1 MSIRKIGV
9 MSLLAGLLTVGTAA
23 NVTGV
28 TSAHAQIAAA
38 GQGPGSSYFCSK
50 PQHKNFKICKK
61 KKNKGGGNPQAANA
75 AIAAAI
81 NAIKKAQAC
90 QPASSATCQALIQAA
105 NQAAA
110 NATQLANAAG
120 ITPPVFPSTGGGGT
134 APGAGTAASIGGVV
148 SNHGLPYAVS
158 GTTGAVNGSTGV
170 HSLPSTGGGVPSSPN
185 SPWLALILA
194 AMALMIGGVT
204 IRANS
209 RR

>member
-1 MSIRKIGV
+1 MNIRKIGV
-9 MSLLAGLLTVGTAA
+9 MSLLAGLLTVGAAA

-28 TSAHAQIAAA
+28 TSVHAQVAAA
-38 GQGPGSSYFCSK
+38 GQGPGTSYFCAKS
-50 PQHKNFKICKK
+50 QHKNNPHCKP
-61 KKNKGGGNPQAANA
+61 KNRGGGNPSAASA
-75 AIAAAI
+75 AIAAAM
-81 NAIKKAQAC
+81 NAIKKANAC

-134 APGAGTAASIGGVV
+134 APGAGTAASIGGVAN
-148 SNHGLPYAVS
+148 SHGLPYAIS
-158 GTTGAVNGSTGV
+158 GGAGAVNGSTGV

-185 SPWLALILA
+185 NPWLALILA
-194 AMALMIGGVT
+194 AMALMAGGVAV
-204 IRANS
+204 RANS

>member
-23 NVTGV
+23 NVTSV
-28 TSAHAQIAAA
+28 PSAHAQAAA
-38 GQGPGSSYFCSK
+38 ANQGKGKSYFCSK
-50 PQHKNFKICKK
+50 PQHAKNKK
-61 KKNKGGGNPQAANA
+61 CQNKGGGNPQAANA

-148 SNHGLPYAVS
+148 SSQGVPYAVS
-158 GTTGAVNGSTGV
+158 GATGAVNGSTGV

-204 IRANS
+204 IRVNS

>member
-1 MSIRKIGV
+1 MNIRKIGV
-9 MSLLAGLLTVGTAA
+9 MSLLAGLLTVGAAA

-28 TSAHAQIAAA
+28 TSVHAQVTAA
-38 GQGPGSSYFCSK
+38 GQGAGNSYFCSK
-50 PQHKNFKICKK
+50 PQNKSAKVCQ
-61 KKNKGGGNPQAANA
+61 NKGGGSPSAANA

-81 NAIKKAQAC
+81 AAIKKANAC
-90 QPASSATCQALIQAA
+90 QPQSSAACQALIQAA

-134 APGAGTAASIGGVV
+134 APGAGTAASIGGVA
-148 SNHGLPYAVS
+148 SSQGLPYAIS
-158 GTTGAVNGSTGV
+158 GGAGAVNGSTGV

-185 SPWLALILA
+185 NPWLALILA
-194 AMALMIGGVT
+194 AMALMAGGVAV
-204 IRANS
+204 RANS

>member
-9 MSLLAGLLTVGTAA
+9 MSLLAGLLTVGAAA

-28 TSAHAQIAAA
+28 TSAHAQVAEK
-38 GQGPGSSYFCSK
+38 GQGPGTSYFCAK
-50 PQHKNFKICKK
+50 PQHKNNPHCRNKT
-61 KKNKGGGNPQAANA
+61 KGGGSPAAAQA

-81 NAIKKAQAC
+81 NAINKANAC
-90 QPASSATCQALIQAA
+90 RPVSSAACQALIQAA

-110 NATQLANAAG
+110 NATQLAHLAG
-120 ITPPVFPSTGGGGT
+120 ITPPTFPSTGGGGT
-134 APGAGTAASIGGVV
+134 APGAGTAASVGGVV
-148 SNHGLPYAVS
+148 SSHGLPYAVS